1 MAYGGI
7 CVMSGEALNY
17 RDPST
22 VRKAGMEALNKAL
35 GPVGTV
41 YFMRQFVTG
50 SGDYTAERHQWLDQ
64 YSMDE
69 IINEVQ
75 ELDKA
80 YLQKEAAAKI

>member
-1 MAYGGI
+1 MN
-7 CVMSGEALNY
+7 SEALNY

-50 SGDYTAERHQWLDQ
+50 SGDYTAESA
-64 YSMDE
+64 SM
-69 IINEVQ
+69 
-75 ELDKA
+75 A
-80 YLQKEAAAKI
+80 